1 VLKLRLPSRR
11 RAQAGVSLIE
21 LMIGLTIVAFL
32 LFLGVPEFS
41 NFLQNTQIRNAA
53 ETTLAGLTLA
63 RAEAVRRNAPVR
75 FQLVS
80 DLTAGCAVSTSALN
94 DSNALNWVVSLEDPA
109 GACDVDPGD
118 TAPQIVQKK
127 SAREG
132 SRNVLVS
139 TTGTPALTFNGLG
152 RVSGVGGLQRL
163 DFKSASGICVHV
175 DDVNGT
181 MRCLA
186 IMVTSGGSI
195 KMCDPK
201 VPASIPPDP
210 RHCS

>member
-21 LMIGLTIVAFL
+21 LMIGLTIIAFL

-94 DSNALNWVVSLEDPA
+94 DSNALNWVVSVADPA
-109 GACDVDPGD
+109 GACNVDPGD

-139 TTGTPALTFNGLG
+139 TTGVPTLTFNGLG

-186 IMVTSGGSI
+186 IMVTSGGSL

-201 VPASIPPDP
+201 VGDTADP

>member
-1 VLKLRLPSRR
+1 MLR
-11 RAQAGVSLIE
+11 RAQAGVSLVE
-21 LMIGLTIVAFL
+21 LMIGLAIIGFL
-32 LFLGVPEFS
+32 LFLGVPQFS

-80 DLTAGCAVSTSALN
+80 NLTSGCTVSSAALNNSTSV
-94 DSNALNWVVSLEDPA
+94 SWVVSLDNPA
-109 GACDVDPGD
+109 GACHV
-118 TAPQIVQKK
+118 APDDSAAPRIIQKK
-127 SAREG
+127 DAREG
-132 SRNVLVS
+132 SRNVFVN
-139 TTGTPALTFNGLG
+139 TIGAPTLTFNGLG
-152 RVSGVGGLQRL
+152 RVTGAGGMQRVDFGNNTGV
-163 DFKSASGICVHV
+163 CVHV
-175 DDVNGT
+175 NDATGT

-201 VPASIPPDP
+201 VGDTADP

>member
-1 VLKLRLPSRR
+1 VLR
-11 RAQAGVSLIE
+11 RAQAGVSLVE
-21 LMIGLTIVAFL
+21 LMIGLAIAAFL
-32 LFLGVPEFS
+32 LFLGVPQFS

-53 ETTLAGLTLA
+53 ETTLAGLSLA

-80 DLTAGCAVSTSALN
+80 NLTSGCTVSGSALN
-94 DSNALNWVVSLEDPA
+94 NSTAVSWVVSLDNPA
-109 GACDVDPGD
+109 GACHV
-118 TAPQIVQKK
+118 APDDSAAPRIIQKK
-127 SAREG
+127 DAREG
-132 SRNVLVS
+132 SRNVFVNTIGAPS
-139 TTGTPALTFNGLG
+139 VTFNGLG
-152 RVSGVGGLQRL
+152 RVTGGPGSLERIDFGNSSGV
-163 DFKSASGICVHV
+163 CVHV
-175 DDVNGT
+175 NDVTGT

-201 VPASIPPDP
+201 VGDTADP